1 MRSRPLNSTIPTHEE
16 GAERVSWTYVWKVLL
31 EYYKP
36 VKVLFF
42 ADLFAATILTLIDLA
57 FPQILN
63 YFVRDFFV
71 NAQQAIL
78 SMLPY
83 LLFGLTALYLI
94 RCFCQYFISC
104 WGHIM
109 GARIEATMREDLF
122 IHFEKLDFAYYDTH
136 NTGSMM
142 SKMLN
147 DLNDISEFTHHGPEI
162 VFLAALKVIGSFY
175 LLLSINATLT
185 YIMGVVT
192 LIMAIYSFVINYR
205 KRVIFRSNRV
215 RMAQLNSRLQDALG
229 GMRVVKSFG
238 NEKLEIEK
246 FSQANQEFIETKEY
260 GYRFMG
266 QYFAAMNLFQGVL
279 YITLLVGGGWMVATA
294 HMDPAD
300 LIMYALYIGIFIA
313 PIEQLMNWT
322 ENFQKG
328 YAGFRRFVETLAIKP
343 KIVTKP
349 GAIDLAKRIT
359 PDNAPSIT
367 YKHVNFSYENN
378 NVILRDFNLE
388 IPSGKTVALVGPSGG
403 GKTTTC
409 SLLPRFYDVEEG
421 SICINGIDIRDVSLD
436 SLRAQIGIVQQD
448 VYMFEGTIGQNI
460 AYGNPHATQEQIK
473 WAAQQANIHEFIASL
488 DDGYNTFVGERGTR
502 LSGGQKQ
509 RIAIARVF
517 LRNPR
522 ILILDEATSA
532 LDNESE
538 VHVQESLD
546 RLSRDRTTLV
556 IAHRLSTIRNAD
568 VIAVV
573 DNGHVHEV
581 GTHDELLAQDGIY
594 ARYYR
599 MQFDHK

>member
-1 MRSRPLNSTIPTHEE
+1 MRNRPSNSTIPTHEE
-16 GAERVSWTYVWKVLL
+16 GAAQVSWAYVWKVLL

-42 ADLFAATILTLIDLA
+42 ADLFAASILTIIDLA

-71 NAQQAIL
+71 HAQEAIL
-78 SMLPY
+78 GMLPY
-83 LLFGLTALYLI
+83 LLFGLVALYLV

-147 DLNDISEFTHHGPEI
+147 DLNDISEFTHHGPEM
-162 VFLAALKVIGSFY
+162 VFLATFKVIGSFY

-185 YIMGVVT
+185 CIMGAVA
-192 LIMAIYSFVINYR
+192 LIMAAYAFAINYR

-238 NEKLEIEK
+238 NEQLEIEK

-260 GYRFMG
+260 GYQFMG
-266 QYFAAMNLFQGVL
+266 QYFAAMNLFQGAL

-322 ENFQKG
+322 ESFQKG
-328 YAGFRRFVETLAIKP
+328 YAGFRRFVETLAVEP
-343 KIVTKP
+343 KIATKP
-349 GAIDLAKRIT
+349 DAIDLSLHIE
-359 PDNAPSIT
+359 PDQAPSIT
-367 YKHVNFSYENN
+367 YTHVNFSYENN
-378 NVILRDFNLE
+378 DVVLKDFNLE

-409 SLLPRFYDVEEG
+409 SLLPRFYDVKDG
-421 SICINGIDIRDVSLD
+421 TICINGIDIRDASLE

-448 VYMFEGTIGQNI
+448 VYMFEGTIGENI
-460 AYGNPHATQEQIK
+460 AYGDPHASQEQIE

-488 DDGYNTFVGERGTR
+488 DDGYDTFVGERGTR

-522 ILILDEATSA
+522 VLILDEATSA

-538 VHVQESLD
+538 VRVQESLD
-546 RLSRDRTTLV
+546 KLSQDRTTLV

-573 DNGHVHEV
+573 DKGHVHEV
-581 GTHDELLAQDGIY
+581 GSHDELLAQDGIY